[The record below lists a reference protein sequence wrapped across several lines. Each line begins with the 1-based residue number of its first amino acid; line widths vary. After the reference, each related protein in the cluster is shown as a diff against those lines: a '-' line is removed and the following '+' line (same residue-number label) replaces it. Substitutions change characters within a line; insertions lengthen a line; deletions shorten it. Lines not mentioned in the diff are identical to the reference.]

1 MLVVKLEKY
10 NLFIPGIQL
19 GKELKWGPNEVAYV
33 WVQNRWK
40 AYINYK
46 LNCHHKGRSYSIF

>member
-33 WVQNRWK
+33 
-40 AYINYK
+40 
-46 LNCHHKGRSYSIF
+46 